1 MLKLAVSL
9 SIFTLSLAIFVG
21 RILHESME
29 D

>member
-1 MLKLAVSL
+1 MLKLAISL
-9 SIFTLSLAIFVG
+9 SIFTLCLAVFVG

>member
-9 SIFTLSLAIFVG
+9 SIFTLSLAVFVG
-21 RILHESME
+21 RLLDDGME